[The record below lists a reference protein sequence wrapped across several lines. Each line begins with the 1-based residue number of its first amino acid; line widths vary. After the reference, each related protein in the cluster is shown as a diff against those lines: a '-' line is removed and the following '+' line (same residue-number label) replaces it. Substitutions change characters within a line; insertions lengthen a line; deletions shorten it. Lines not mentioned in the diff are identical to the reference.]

1 MTNPSKARTF
11 EIWLSARPGLV
22 ACQEIVRYSAPH
34 WCKMKHTRKNTG
46 VRSQPKAKRMS
57 ITVPPDHHDELS
69 RLADQKK
76 VSVAWL
82 VREAVEKYL
91 AANAPLFAPKE

>member
-1 MTNPSKARTF
+1 
-11 EIWLSARPGLV
+11 
-22 ACQEIVRYSAPH
+22 
-34 WCKMKHTRKNTG
+34 MKHARKNLKT
-46 VRSQPKAKRMS
+46 RSQPKAKRMS

-69 RLADQKK
+69 RMADQKK

-91 AANAPLFAPKE
+91 ATNAPLFASKE